1 MSGAIIIQLDYQN
14 TSERTEVTGMDLT
27 NAAATVKFRELFI
40 AYHKNLRLYAFTIV
54 KNEMLAEEI
63 VQNVFCRLWENG
75 SGGLDKV
82 TQAYL
87 YKAVYNESLNQLKSA
102 KIKAGHHAR
111 MQQMN
116 ETIESTHDRT
126 DLRQLSE
133 RATKALNS
141 LPEQCRTIFQLS
153 RYEQLKYR
161 EIADRLGISVKTV
174 EAQMSKALRILR
186 EKLADYLPVIL
197 LLIIGTKK

>member
-1 MSGAIIIQLDYQN
+1 MSGGIIIQLDYQN
-14 TSERTEVTGMDLT
+14 TSERTGVTGRELT
-27 NAAATVKFRELFI
+27 NASAMGRFKELFI
-40 AYHKNLRLYAFTIV
+40 TYHKNLRYYAFTVV
-54 KNEMLAEEI
+54 KDEMMAEEV
-63 VQNVFCRLWENG
+63 VQNVFCRIWEN
-75 SGGLDKV
+75 SSDNLDKV

-87 YKAVYNESLNQLKSA
+87 YKAVYNEGLNQLKSA

-111 MQQMN
+111 IMQMS
-116 ETIESTHDRT
+116 ETTESTNDRSDLKLLSVKAT
-126 DLRQLSE
+126 D
-133 RATKALNS
+133 ALNS

-161 EIADRLGISVKTV
+161 EIAVKLGISVKTV

-197 LLIIGTKK
+197 LLFIGTKK